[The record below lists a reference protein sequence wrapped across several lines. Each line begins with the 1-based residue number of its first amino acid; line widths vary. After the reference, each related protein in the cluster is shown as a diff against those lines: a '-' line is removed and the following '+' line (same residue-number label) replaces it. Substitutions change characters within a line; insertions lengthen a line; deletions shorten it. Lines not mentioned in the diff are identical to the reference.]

1 MNPEIQAEARSVRNT
16 LALTAIAAAAVVGVT
31 LLVLPGVPQPKH
43 LLAWDYPAADLTN
56 VIFEIVSKTNLN
68 SPWQFYTNVVGTN
81 RMPMWED
88 KPQEF
93 FTISKVMDR
102 NFTNVAIKQKG
113 FK

>member
-1 MNPEIQAEARSVRNT
+1 MNQEIKAETKSVSKT
-16 LALTAIAAAAVVGVT
+16 LALTAVAAAAVVGVT
-31 LLVLPGVPQPKH
+31 LLVLPVTTTPKH

-102 NFTNVAIKQKG
+102 NFTNVAIKQVG
-113 FK
+113 FR